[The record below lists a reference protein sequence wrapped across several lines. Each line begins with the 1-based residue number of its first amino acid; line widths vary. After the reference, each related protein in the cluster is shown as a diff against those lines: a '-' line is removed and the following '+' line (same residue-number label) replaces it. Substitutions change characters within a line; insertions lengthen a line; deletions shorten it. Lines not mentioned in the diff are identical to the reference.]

1 MSTPLTVKIP
11 IKDAQ
16 GRVVGEKEV
25 ATYAGLLA
33 RAHEEG
39 LSAIRTEVVQVPS
52 DGNGGVAI
60 VTAQVT
66 TNKGTFCGIGDASE
80 RNVNRRIAP
89 HIIRMAETRSKAR
102 ALRDAVNIGVV
113 ALDELGDEIDDTPES
128 HGGASPGAA
137 FSAGQSD
144 TASGYQSAPA
154 SAPSRSSGNG
164 NGGNGNGSAGGYG
177 SRGASSGNGSGNG
190 SGSAPSTRMTEP
202 QRRLLFRLL
211 GEQGFDGDGAQGEL
225 CRRANVAAVSLISKG
240 KVSELIEAMK
250 AGGNGAGH
258 A

>member
-39 LSAIRTEVVQVPS
+39 LSAIRTEVVQVPN

-113 ALDELGDEIDDTPES
+113 ALDELGDEVDETPES
-128 HGGASPGAA
+128 HGGASPSYG
-137 FSAGQSD
+137 FSAGQAD
-144 TASGYQSAPA
+144 PPPAHERTPA
-154 SAPSRSSGNG
+154 SSRSNENG

-190 SGSAPSTRMTEP
+190 SGSAPFTRMTEP

-225 CRRANVAAVSLISKG
+225 CRRANVAALSLITKG
-240 KVSELIEAMK
+240 KASELIEAMK